1 MNSFLIK
8 IHATVTFWS
17 LESLGSVIM
26 TLTTSKLPKMAVR
39 QKRMAILTSTS
50 VSAPNDQ
57 EDHRKCS
64 DLFAGL

>member
-8 IHATVTFWS
+8 IHATVTFWN

-50 VSAPNDQ
+50 VQLRMTKRIIGSD
-57 EDHRKCS
+57 S
-64 DLFAGL
+64 DLFASL